1 MNNKEALNNFLTVL
15 GIVVVI
21 ILGIYLFSTQHVV
34 PKGITQIR
42 WSVDNNPMRK
52 IVIDY
57 FEKNYPNIHVIND
70 PQADMQTILT
80 QLAGDVPPDIITAY
94 DIESFRRFQR
104 LNQLEDL
111 TPYVKKYNMP
121 VDKIRNSLHDFVY
134 IKDEKDG
141 QEKVYGIPENCAPF
155 QLFYNKD
162 VFDRFGVPYPTNDM
176 TWDEILEI
184 AKKLT
189 SYKDLNGRQVV
200 DTKGLMC
207 SEDVEYWV
215 KMYGGRLFSPD
226 GKKCL
231 INTPEARKGLE
242 FLETMRM
249 KEKVVPSATD
259 AAAMAPTGGWS
270 GGNLLLVQG
279 KVAMLHIGR
288 YMIIDFRKY
297 YSQGV
302 RLGMVRCPKT
312 PCPANLC
319 YSKCYCIPKSCR
331 HKEEAVQFLSIILSD
346 ENQKNITNYGDGW
359 PSVDNPELYK
369 ISSYNPQYPTE
380 DNNVELMKD
389 IEESDT
395 KEAFK
400 LINSTDFM
408 SIWTMEVDK
417 VWLGE
422 QTMAQACANTEK
434 RTNKIIERNI
444 KNPNFL
450 N

>member
-1 MNNKEALNNFLTVL
+1 MNKESLNNFLYVL
-15 GIVVVI
+15 AAVAVI
-21 ILGIYLFSTQHVV
+21 ALGIYLFATQHVV
-34 PKGITQIR
+34 PKNVTQIR

-57 FEKNYPNIHVIND
+57 FEDLYPNIHVVND

-104 LNQLEDL
+104 LDQLEDL
-111 TPYVKKYNMP
+111 TPYVQKYNMP
-121 VDKIRNSLHDFVY
+121 VNNIRKSLHEFVY
-134 IKDEKDG
+134 IRDEKDG

-176 TWDEILEI
+176 TWDEVLEV

-189 SYKDLNGRQVV
+189 SDKNVNGRKVV
-200 DTKGLMC
+200 DTKGLMV

-215 KMYGGRLFSPD
+215 KMYGGKLFSED
-226 GKKCL
+226 GTRCL
-231 INTPEARKGLE
+231 INTPESRKGLE
-242 FLETMRM
+242 YLESLRM
-249 KEKVVPSATD
+249 KDKVIPSASD
-259 AAAMAPTGGWS
+259 AAAMAPTGGW
-270 GGNLLLVQG
+270 GGANLLLVQG
-279 KVAMLHIGR
+279 KVGMLQVGR
-288 YMIIDFRKY
+288 YMIIEFRKY
-297 YSQGV
+297 YPQGV
-302 RLGMVRCPKT
+302 RLGMVRCPKS

-319 YSKCYCIPKSCR
+319 YSKTYCIPKSCR
-331 HKEEAVQFLSIILSD
+331 HKEEAAKFLSIILSN

-369 ISSYNPQYPTE
+369 IASFNPKYPDE

-389 IEESDT
+389 IEESYT
-395 KEAFK
+395 KEVFK

-408 SIWTMEVDK
+408 SIWNMEVDK

-422 QTMAQACANTEK
+422 QSMAQACANTEK
-434 RTNKIIERNI
+434 RVNKIIDRNI